1 VNIVTTKK
9 YKVTNSKSKQIN
21 QRIVLLA
28 FGGVLFLLGFSA
40 VAQKSIE
47 RKGGAQV
54 KISLQAYSF
63 SKLLNDNAKGRGAGM
78 SLSDLVDFSAA
89 NNFDAVD
96 LTGYYFPGY
105 PQTPPDEYIYNIKK
119 QAYQLGIDICCTGV
133 RNDFANPDPAK
144 RAADVKHVKEWID
157 VAAKLGAPMLRIFS
171 GAAFGGY
178 ENRWDSIAS
187 YMAASIKECVDYAK
201 SKGVLIGIQNH
212 GDFLKTADETI
223 KLVKLVNSDW
233 FGVIVDT
240 GYFVTNDPYADME
253 KVLPYAINFLAKESP
268 FGNNSPVK
276 IDLKRV
282 MKMIHDS
289 GYRGYVSIETLSPK
303 TPKGQPESKEQKA
316 YDPFVAVPA
325 FLKQVKTAVTEEF
338 ENAK

>member
-1 VNIVTTKK
+1 M
-9 YKVTNSKSKQIN
+9 
-21 QRIVLLA
+21 LL
-28 FGGVLFLLGFSA
+28 LFQSA
-40 VAQKSIE
+40 VAQKPVE
-47 RKGGAQV
+47 RKGGSYI
-54 KISLQAYSF
+54 KISLQAYAF

-78 SLSDLVDFSAA
+78 SLADLIDYSAQ

-105 PQTPPDEYIYNIKK
+105 PKVPTDDYIYGLKK
-119 QAYQLGIDICCTGV
+119 KAYELGVEICCTGV

-144 RAADVKHVKEWID
+144 RAADVKHVKDWVD

-171 GAAFGGY
+171 GTAFEGY
-178 ENRWDSIAS
+178 EKNWDSIAN
-187 YMAASIKECVDYAK
+187 YMAASIKECVSYAK
-201 SKGVLIGIQNH
+201 SKGVLIGVQNH

-223 KLVKLVNSDW
+223 KLVKLVDSEW

-240 GYFVTNDPYADME
+240 GYFLTADPYVDME
-253 KVLPYAINFLAKESP
+253 KVMPYAFNFLAKESA

-282 MKMIHDS
+282 MKIIHKS

-303 TPKGQPESKEQKA
+303 TPKGQPETVAQKA
-316 YDPFVAVPA
+316 YDPYVAVPA
-325 FLKQVKTAVTEEF
+325 FLKGVRAAAREEF
-338 ENAK
+338 KDL

>member
-1 VNIVTTKK
+1 MNKII
-9 YKVTNSKSKQIN
+9 SKQAI
-21 QRIVLLA
+21 RKIAFLV
-28 FGGVLFLLGFSA
+28 FGGVLFVPGLTAS
-40 VAQKSIE
+40 AQKPIE
-47 RKGGAQV
+47 RKGGAYV
-54 KISLQAYSF
+54 KISLQAYAF
-63 SKLLNDNAKGRGAGM
+63 SKLLNDKAKGRGEGM
-78 SLSDLVDFSAA
+78 SLSDLIDYSAQ

-105 PQTPPDEYIYNIKK
+105 PQIPTDEYIYGLKK
-119 QAYQLGIDICCTGV
+119 KAYELGVEICCTGV
-133 RNDFANPDPAK
+133 RNDFANPDPVK

-171 GAAFGGY
+171 GTAFEGY
-178 ENRWDSIAS
+178 EKNWDSIAN

-201 SKGVLIGIQNH
+201 SKGVLIGVQNH

-223 KLVKLVNSDW
+223 RLVKLVNSEW
-233 FGVIVDT
+233 LGVIVDT
-240 GYFVTNDPYADME
+240 GYFLTNDPYVDME
-253 KVLPYAINFLAKESP
+253 KVMPYAINFLAKESP

-282 MKMIHDS
+282 MKIIHKS

-316 YDPFVAVPA
+316 YDPYVAVPA
-325 FLKQVKTAVTEEF
+325 FLKGVRIAAKEEF
-338 ENAK
+338 KD